1 MSFARIIA
9 QKIHTLYPLKQVM
22 IGKCN
27 YVEERRKVIDVD
39 TLGTINNTVANNT
52 SEQMNQNIP
61 IYTLDMEE
69 IIDVFFL
76 KDKQHAHQ
84 TEFRFL
90 WKGDTLVGKTHLDI
104 EVPEAVQYCKR
115 IAL

>member
-1 MSFARIIA
+1 M
-9 QKIHTLYPLKQVM
+9 KQ
-22 IGKCN
+22 
-27 YVEERRKVIDVD
+27 D
-39 TLGTINNTVANNT
+39 
-52 SEQMNQNIP
+52 IP
-61 IYTLDMEE
+61 IYNLNVEE

-90 WKGDTLVGKTHLDI
+90 WKGDTLIGKTHLDI
-104 EVPEAVQYCKR
+104 DVPEAVQYCRR